1 MDLEIGRAPSGRP
14 LRWRK
19 SSMDRSFVASAL
31 AQAVADHG
39 RGRLAAG
46 DQVTMESYL
55 GWWLANVARPRVEE
69 RIWIGYEQQVRLRLV
84 PALGGVRLQKLAAV
98 HVDAFYANLARAG
111 VSRRLIQHT
120 QAVLHAA
127 LQDALKRD
135 LVGRNVAGLV
145 ELPAPP
151 HRARPILT
159 VEQARALIAGV
170 EGAPL
175 GGLHVLALT
184 TGLREGELF
193 GLAWEDVDWQAG
205 VVLLRHN
212 LTWLRGR
219 GPALKVPKSG
229 RGRAV
234 VLTPQ
239 GLVALRRR
247 QVAQAAERLAGGRAW
262 SNPWN
267 LIFTN

>member
-1 MDLEIGRAPSGRP
+1 M
-14 LRWRK
+14 
-19 SSMDRSFVASAL
+19 
-31 AQAVADHG
+31 
-39 RGRLAAG
+39 
-46 DQVTMESYL
+46 
-55 GWWLANVARPRVEE
+55 
-69 RIWIGYEQQVRLRLV
+69 
-84 PALGGVRLQKLAAV
+84 
-98 HVDAFYANLARAG
+98 
-111 VSRRLIQHT
+111 
-120 QAVLHAA
+120 
-127 LQDALKRD
+127 
-135 LVGRNVAGLV
+135 AGLV

-170 EGAPL
+170 EGAAL

-184 TGLREGELF
+184 TGLREGQLF

-239 GLVALRRR
+239 GLAALRRR

-262 SNPWN
+262 SNPWH
-267 LIFTN
+267 LIFTNRLGLPLDASNVLRLTHYPALRALGLPKVRFHDLRHTAASLLIFLGVPLTVVRDILGHSQITITAETYAHLLPGMQAGAMAKLGALLTG